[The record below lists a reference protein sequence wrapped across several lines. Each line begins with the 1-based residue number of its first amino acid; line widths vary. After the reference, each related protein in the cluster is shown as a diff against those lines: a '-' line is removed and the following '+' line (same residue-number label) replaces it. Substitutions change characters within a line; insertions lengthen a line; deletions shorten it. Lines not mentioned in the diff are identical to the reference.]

1 MKYMEEEE
9 FMKEAKIITGKSYCT
24 MEDIYELFNTEF
36 NKIVQNTTFRE
47 CNFLGVDLAQ
57 IIWINCTFE
66 NVRFDKCRIIGT
78 YFNESRFVFTD
89 FIKCYFEQGCRT
101 LDLISYSVSS
111 CTSSFKKCIMNYV
124 NFIKCNNKD
133 IKIVEC
139 TSESIEFEGCNLTNC
154 QILSNKFD
162 AIKIFNSELHSME
175 FTNNNVVNSE
185 FVECVLNN
193 KSTFVFIDD
202 KENLKSNM
210 HMVYQIYRFL
220 KIQGYN
226 SEAVEYYLKYRSYQR
241 RISKGMSKIWLY
253 SLHKLFGDGEEL
265 RKILS
270 GALLTICIF
279 ALLYN
284 ITGIQVNVNSEGIKG
299 VPRLIQCLYLS
310 VVTFTTLGYG
320 DISPATPISM
330 ILCMIEV
337 LIGVIYIAV
346 LTAVFYKKISS

>member
-1 MKYMEEEE
+1 
-9 FMKEAKIITGKSYCT
+9 MKEVKVITGITYHS
-24 MEDIYELFNTEF
+24 MEDIYQLFNTGF
-36 NKIVQNTTFRE
+36 NKIVENTIFRE

-89 FIKCYFEQGCRT
+89 FIKCYFEQGYRT

-111 CTSSFKKCIMNYV
+111 CTSSFKKCVMNYV

-139 TSESIEFEGCNLTNC
+139 SSEGIEFEGCNLTSC
-154 QILSNKFD
+154 QILNNKFD
-162 AIKIFNSELHSME
+162 TIKIFNSELHSTE
-175 FTNNNVVNSE
+175 FNYNNVGNAE
-185 FVECVLNN
+185 LVECVLNN
-193 KSTFVFIDD
+193 KTTFIFIDNE
-202 KENLKSNM
+202 ENLKSNI
-210 HMVYQIYRFL
+210 HMLYQIYRFL
-220 KIQGYN
+220 KVQGYT
-226 SEAVEYYLKYRSYQR
+226 SEAVDYYLKYRSYQR
-241 RISKGMSKIWLY
+241 KASKGMSRIWLY

-265 RKILS
+265 RKILA
-270 GALLTICIF
+270 GALLTIF
-279 ALLYN
+279 TFGLLYN
-284 ITGIQVNVNSEGIKG
+284 ITGIQVNVNSEMIKSG
-299 VPRLIQCLYLS
+299 PKLIQCLYLS
-310 VVTFTTLGYG
+310 VLTFTTLGSG
-320 DISPATPISM
+320 DISPSTPISM